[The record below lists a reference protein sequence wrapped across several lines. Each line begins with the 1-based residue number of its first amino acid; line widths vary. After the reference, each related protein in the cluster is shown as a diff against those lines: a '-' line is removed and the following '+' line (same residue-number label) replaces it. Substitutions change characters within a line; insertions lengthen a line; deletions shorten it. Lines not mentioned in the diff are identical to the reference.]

1 MRLWSVIGG
10 WQYWSAYMIKIHMIR
25 NCGFTWLH
33 VLFVLHEKKL
43 DEFGSL
49 ERLLITCDVKFDGGG
64 GKSFFSLAAATSAK
78 YECIASGAYYRYC
91 KCSPIVVN
99 KQRLKH
105 IWMWFGRFQIYICES
120 RNFLNGEIN
129 EQNLDI
135 PQLLG
140 SLLLKWTGGGE
151 ATLHLNQAKGH
162 LNWRMG
168 LPALL
173 GGNLDCWIV

>member
-33 VLFVLHEKKL
+33 VLFVFAWKEIRWIWQSRKTTDNMWCKI
-43 DEFGSL
+43 
-49 ERLLITCDVKFDGGG
+49 RWWRWCVI
-64 GKSFFSLAAATSAK
+64 FSLAAATSAK

-105 IWMWFGRFQIYICES
+105 IWMWFGRFQTCICES
-120 RNFLNGEIN
+120 RNFLNGEVN
-129 EQNLDI
+129 EQDLDI
-135 PQLLG
+135 PQLMG
-140 SLLLKWTGGGE
+140 SLLLKWTGGG
-151 ATLHLNQAKGH
+151 
-162 LNWRMG
+162 
-168 LPALL
+168 
-173 GGNLDCWIV
+173 GNSPLEPSEGAFELTHGSACIIGW